1 MSRVGKNPIALPTG
15 VEANMVGRELTVK
28 GKKGALQF
36 VIPSE
41 INTAIEDNQIAF
53 TAVRE
58 TKQAKAF
65 WGLTRAMVANM
76 VTGVSD
82 GFTKVLEINGVGY
95 RAAVK
100 GNKLDLSLA
109 FSHPVEMEIPS
120 DLEVSVKGNEIFIS
134 GADKQKVGQFAANVR
149 AWRKPEPY
157 KGKGIKYKEEHI
169 VRKEGKKK

>member
-1 MSRVGKNPIALPTG
+1 MSRVGKNPVAMPTG

-28 GKKGALQF
+28 GKNGALQF
-36 VIPSE
+36 TIPAE
-41 INTAIEDNQIAF
+41 VTTAIAENEISF
-53 TAVRE
+53 SLEKT
-58 TKQAKAF
+58 TKQGKAF

-76 VTGVSD
+76 VTGVSE

-120 DLEVSVKGNEIFIS
+120 DLKVEVKGNEITIT
-134 GADKQKVGQFAANVR
+134 GADKQRVGQFAAEVR

>member
-1 MSRVGKNPIALPTG
+1 MSRVGKNPVALPAG
-15 VEANMVGRELTVK
+15 VEANMAGRELTVK
-28 GKKGALQF
+28 GKNGALQF
-36 VIPSE
+36 EIPAE
-41 INTAIEDNQIAF
+41 IKTAIAENEIVF
-53 TAVRE
+53 TTQSNA
-58 TKQAKAF
+58 KQAKAF

-76 VTGVSD
+76 VTGVSE

-120 DLEVSVKGNEIFIS
+120 SLTVSVKGNEITIT
-134 GADKQKVGQFAANVR
+134 GADKQEVGQFAANVR

-169 VRKEGKKK
+169 RRKEGKKK

>member
-1 MSRVGKNPIALPTG
+1 MSRVGKNPVALPSG
-15 VEANMVGRELTVK
+15 VEANLAGRELTVK
-28 GKKGALQF
+28 GKNGALQF
-36 VIPSE
+36 VVPAE
-41 INTAIEDNQIAF
+41 IKTSIEDNQIAF
-53 TAVRE
+53 TTESNA
-58 TKQAKAF
+58 KQAKAF
-65 WGLTRAMVANM
+65 WGLTRSMVANM
-76 VTGVSD
+76 VKGVSE

-120 DLEVSVKGNEIFIS
+120 SLTVSVKGNEITIT
-134 GADKQKVGQFAANVR
+134 GADKQEVGQFAADVR

-169 VRKEGKKK
+169 MRKEGKKK

>member
-1 MSRVGKNPIALPTG
+1 MSRVGKNPVAMPQG
-15 VEANMVGRELTVK
+15 VEANVVGRELTVK
-28 GKKGALQF
+28 GKNGELQF
-36 VIPSE
+36 TVPAE
-41 INTAIEDNQIAF
+41 IKTAIEENEIVF
-53 TAVRE
+53 TLG
-58 TKQAKAF
+58 TTSKQAKAF
-65 WGLTRAMVANM
+65 WGLSRAMVANM
-76 VTGVSD
+76 VKGVSE

-120 DLEVSVKGNEIFIS
+120 DLKVEVKGNEITIT
-134 GADKQKVGQFAANVR
+134 GADKQRVGQFAADVR